1 MFSPKTNSAPAT
13 ERRTS
18 KRRLRSNGA
27 DSIKGPASKKMR
39 MGISNETFVPPETAP
54 EMEETKGLKCA
65 TLARSDSSREP
76 APITRRDMT
85 LRVKK
90 SGLRSKDRVGKG
102 DGSTVLTTNDIYT
115 VSKLP
120 ALPDQL
126 RADSL
131 THQHGSIN
139 PENGYALALTHY
151 HAIVWQYH
159 VNSQSPESFVFTLP
173 HPSKHVTDPLPLGS
187 LVSPS
192 ASASD
197 PGLVVVIPTS
207 GEITYWESTASAATM
222 DLRLKRNGVELSIA
236 GMISGE
242 TVIQIVNAESAGFVL
257 AFSTGRIAYMNVRD
271 GQGRPAITVQFLR
284 SGNANV
290 GGGLFGSLRNALS
303 SSAMRGDIAAVR
315 AARPEKVGERK
326 VVLATTKGRLQSWDI
341 HRGGHATVNG
351 EAESREA
358 IVMAIK
364 ATTPA
369 LTDLLIEGFEIHDF
383 TFTPKPVTEFQLSDQ
398 DEGTH
403 LLLLTSMA
411 QREVSHYFLVEVLL
425 LPAGL
430 VVGNIRSVA
439 SYTTP
444 VNRRAASKP
453 RLFLPNPGLI
463 AYIVFDRAVVI
474 VSMAKQP
481 DSPDLQLRSESHI
494 LPQAFEDVIDFRHE
508 LDVEIVGSGME
519 EPHGLSQTADD
530 PKSHRYKGKHPAA
543 VLLVRSGGVVR
554 IAATNIN
561 KLTSSDAQKVT
572 AKSKLE
578 QAVFFGNLEQ
588 NPLSFTVRPELEF
601 PPDQVGA
608 AAVELSQDILRSDS
622 PHIKDNLAVDKNL
635 KLRSTAL
642 RDLAKYLKTSRV
654 VLDRLTKWKLLWD
667 AEKIAAATVIWRH
680 YDESIRAKPEGQ
692 KRGLLAEMVEFIHEN
707 YKTEPVEEA
716 GELDRVRH
724 WFIKD
729 IWNLEVAIPW
739 AYQVIKYT
747 FQDGQKDAASVMNL
761 VSEAND
767 LVVGGIHTALD
778 FRSAN
783 MDLYGLNGENL
794 EHGILEA
801 GYDDLPVF
809 WTSTFFVTDNL
820 RKQAGLTGTLL
831 TAYWDVPATEGSP
844 YVDVLRKVRGAFPDL
859 LDISIRSNTE
869 RTRWNRSQEDQH
881 FHEEANQLMQLQT
894 DVEDKQILSLATDLG
909 LTDEAIALA
918 EKHELLNVLAKV
930 VLFGTEYTSNK
941 LCEPGSGREILEQWK
956 NRSEHFKNL
965 ANGYFT
971 KFGARWSTALF
982 EHAISIGEMD
992 HLLNRW
998 KQQQPYLTEFLRSK
1012 PEYAKISW
1020 INDIN
1025 EEEDLGKA
1033 SSTLLDLGLNRETE
1047 LWNKKIELSMGK
1059 MALLASRS
1067 HSQTDGILIPDGGKT
1082 ELTSVHNQLGLIKIQ
1097 DQTYEFVRPSI
1108 ENAIDENAELQLALE
1123 SHGNK
1128 ALRKQPMFTRLL
1140 ADSMELLIKHQ
1151 AMDAAKL
1158 IDLLTLIGDQQAEKY
1173 EEQNFH
1179 NHRFF
1184 LALQASRYGI
1194 SNKDEQILA
1203 QRIIW
1208 RRCML
1213 VEDWSAV
1220 NNTSQKDDQQVQE
1233 LLSNT
1238 ALYQTLK
1245 ACLNARLFEKNTNVK
1260 PMEPRE
1266 VLGAGSDDFEERFA
1280 SSDDST
1286 QENIMK
1292 DMQVEDDALELLVEK
1307 YRLEQ
1312 WFKTTYEQAKQ
1323 KYELDLEEQTD
1334 DGSKMQQGASKLA
1347 EIEQGIRQKEQ
1358 TRAESLLHSKSRY
1371 KPKSKGNGH
1380 SGSFRHSIKY

>member
-1 MFSPKTNSAPAT
+1 MFSPQINSAPAT

-27 DSIKGPASKKMR
+27 DSIKGPATKKMR
-39 MGISNETFVPPETAP
+39 MGISNETFVPPEAAQ
-54 EMEETKGLKCA
+54 EMEETKGSKTV

-76 APITRRDMT
+76 VPIMRRDMT
-85 LRVKK
+85 LRAKK

-102 DGSTVLTTNDIYT
+102 DGSTVLTTNDTYT

-126 RADSL
+126 RAEPPV
-131 THQHGSIN
+131 HQHGSIC
-139 PENGYALALTHY
+139 PENGYALALTHH

-173 HPSKHVTDPLPLGS
+173 YPPKHVTDPLPIGS

-197 PGLVVVIPTS
+197 PGLVVVIPSS
-207 GEITYWESTASAATM
+207 GKITYWESTASAATI
-222 DLRLKRNGVELSIA
+222 DLRLKRNGVELSIT

-271 GQGRPAITVQFLR
+271 GQGRPSISVQFLR
-284 SGNANV
+284 NGNATV
-290 GGGLFGSLRNALS
+290 GGGLLGSLRNALS

-315 AARPEKVGERK
+315 AARPENVGERK

-341 HRGGHATVNG
+341 HRGGHATING

-364 ATTPA
+364 ATAPA
-369 LTDLLIEGFEIHDF
+369 LSDLLIEGFEIHDF
-383 TFTPKPVTEFQLSDQ
+383 TFTPKPVTDSRLSDQ
-398 DEGTH
+398 EDGTH

-411 QREVSHYFLVEVLL
+411 QKELSHYFLVEAVLI
-425 LPAGL
+425 PDGL
-430 VVGNIRSVA
+430 VVGNIRSIT
-439 SYTTP
+439 SYTNP

-453 RLFLPNPGLI
+453 RLLLPNPGLI
-463 AYIVFDRAVVI
+463 AYIVFDCAVVI

-494 LPQAFEDVIDFRHE
+494 LSQAFEDVIDFRHE
-508 LDVEIVGSGME
+508 LDFEIVGSGME
-519 EPHGLSQTADD
+519 EPHGLSQIPDD
-530 PKSHRYKGKHPAA
+530 PKSHRYKGKYPAA
-543 VLLVRSGGVVR
+543 VLLVRGGGVVR
-554 IAATNIN
+554 VAATNML
-561 KLTSSDAQKVT
+561 KLSSSNAQKVT

-578 QAVFFGNLEQ
+578 QAVFFGSLEQ
-588 NPLSFTVRPELEF
+588 NPLSFAVRPELKF
-601 PPDQVGA
+601 PSDQVGE

-642 RDLAKYLKTSRV
+642 RDLAKYLKTSCV
-654 VLDRLTKWKLLWD
+654 VLDRITKWKLLWD
-667 AEKIAAATVIWRH
+667 AEKIAAATIIWKY
-680 YDESIRAKPEGQ
+680 YDECIRAKPEGQ

-747 FQDGQKDAASVMNL
+747 FQDGQKDAASLMNL

-767 LVVGGIHTALD
+767 LVVGGINAALD

-783 MDLYGLNGENL
+783 LDLYGLNGENL

-801 GYDDLPVF
+801 GYNNLPVF

-820 RKQAGLTGTLL
+820 RKQASLTGTLL
-831 TAYWDVPATEGSP
+831 TAYWDIPAAEGSP
-844 YVDVLRKVRGAFPDL
+844 HADVLRKVRGVFPAL

-869 RTRWNRSQEDQH
+869 RTRWNRSQEDQDL
-881 FHEEANQLMQLQT
+881 HEEANKLTELQT
-894 DVEDKQILSLATDLG
+894 AVEDKQILSLATDLG
-909 LTDEAIALA
+909 LTDEAIILA

-930 VLFGTEYTSNK
+930 VLFGMEYTSAK
-941 LCEPGSGREILEQWK
+941 VYESGSGRETLQHWK
-956 NRSEHFKNL
+956 GRSEHFKTL
-965 ANGYFT
+965 ANGYFA
-971 KFGARWSTALF
+971 KFGTRWASALF
-982 EHAISIGEMD
+982 EHAIFIGDMD
-992 HLLNRW
+992 QLLNRW
-998 KQQQPYLTEFLRSK
+998 KQQQPYLTEFFRGK
-1012 PEYAKISW
+1012 PDYAKISW
-1020 INDIN
+1020 INDIT

-1033 SSTLLDLGLNRETE
+1033 SSTLLDLGLHRESE

-1082 ELTSVHNQLGLIKIQ
+1082 ELKSVHNQLGLIKIQ
-1097 DQTYEFVRPSI
+1097 NQVYEFVRPSI

-1128 ALRKQPMFTRLL
+1128 ALRKKPMFARLL

-1158 IDLLTLIGDQQAEKY
+1158 IDLLTLIGDQQAEEY
-1173 EEQNFH
+1173 EEQTFQNQ
-1179 NHRFF
+1179 RFF
-1184 LALQASRYGI
+1184 LAIQASRYGI
-1194 SNKDEQILA
+1194 PNKDERVLA

-1213 VEDWSAV
+1213 VGDWSAV
-1220 NNTSQKDDQQVQE
+1220 NNTSQKDDQQVQQ
-1233 LLSNT
+1233 LLSST
-1238 ALYQTLK
+1238 ALYQTFK

-1260 PMEPRE
+1260 PIGPRE
-1266 VLGAGSDDFEERFA
+1266 VLGAGSDNFEERFA

-1286 QENIMK
+1286 LESIMK
-1292 DMQVEDDALELLVEK
+1292 DMQVEDDALEPLIEK

-1312 WFKTTYEQAKQ
+1312 WFETIYEQAKQ

-1334 DGSKMQQGASKLA
+1334 DGSAMQQGASRLA
-1347 EIEQGIRQKEQ
+1347 EIEQGIRKNEQ
-1358 TRAESLLHSKSRY
+1358 TRAESLLHSKPRY
-1371 KPKSKGNGH
+1371 KPKAKGSGN
-1380 SGSFRHSIKY
+1380 SGSFRHSIKF